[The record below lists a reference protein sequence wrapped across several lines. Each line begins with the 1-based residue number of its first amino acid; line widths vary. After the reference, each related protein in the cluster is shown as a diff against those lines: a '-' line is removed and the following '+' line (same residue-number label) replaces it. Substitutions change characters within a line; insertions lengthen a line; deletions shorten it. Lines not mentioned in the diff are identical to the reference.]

1 MRVGITGHQRLAR
14 PGGWGWVSTQIDLVL
29 SQTTKPLVGV
39 TCLAIGADQLFA
51 ERVLYHGGALCVVV
65 PFEGYEAS
73 FHSASDRDAYLRL
86 VSIASYKK
94 LLRGCGSA
102 EQSYMKAGKMVVDLS
117 DLVLA
122 VWDGEPAAGLGG
134 TADVVEFAI
143 ERGKPLIHLN
153 PVLETTQRHPA

>member
-29 SQTTKPLVGV
+29 SQATNPLVGV

-51 ERVLYHGGALCVVV
+51 ERVLYHGGALYVVV
-65 PFEGYEAS
+65 PFEGYDAT

-86 VSIASYKK
+86 LLAASYKK
-94 LLRGCGSA
+94 LLLGCGSA
-102 EQSYMKAGKMVVDLS
+102 EESYMKAGKTVVEVS
-117 DLVLA
+117 DLVVA
-122 VWDGEPAAGLGG
+122 VWDGEPAAGPGG
-134 TADVVEFAI
+134 TADIVGFAI
-143 ERGKPLIHLN
+143 ERRKPLIHLN